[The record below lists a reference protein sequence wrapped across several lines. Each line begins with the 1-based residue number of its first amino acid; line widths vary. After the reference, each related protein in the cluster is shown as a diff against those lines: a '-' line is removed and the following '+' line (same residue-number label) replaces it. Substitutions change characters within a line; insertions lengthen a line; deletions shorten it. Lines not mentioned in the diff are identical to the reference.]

1 MGSNFFVEAP
11 LFFLLCHP
19 RPIFPGRKVTPTCF
33 IAFRWKMK
41 YQQNSSPFLTS
52 FLLTISQTI
61 ALLLKT
67 RSFEKLQRKRDFPRA
82 RIQRAFASGTCLLV
96 TLQLCF
102 RTWTRTMLKLRSL
115 ISNSTLASC
124 GNSET
129 MSLRRSWSLLCR
141 AIIH

>member
-1 MGSNFFVEAP
+1 MGSNFFVEVP

-19 RPIFPGRKVTPTCF
+19 RSIFPGRKVMLTCF

-67 RSFEKLQRKRDFPRA
+67 QSFEKLQRKRDFPRA
-82 RIQRAFASGTCLLV
+82 HIQRAFVSGTCLLV

-102 RTWTRTMLKLRSL
+102 CTWTCITLKLQSL
-115 ISNSTLASC
+115 ISNSTLTSC

-129 MSLRRSWSLLCR
+129 MSLRRSWSLLYR